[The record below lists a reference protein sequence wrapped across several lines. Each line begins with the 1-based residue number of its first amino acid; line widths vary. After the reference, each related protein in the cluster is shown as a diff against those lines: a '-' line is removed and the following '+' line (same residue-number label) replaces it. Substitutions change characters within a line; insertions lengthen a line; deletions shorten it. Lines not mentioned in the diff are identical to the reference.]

1 MTTVQIKLPKKLI
14 PVFQGEADVRG
25 AYGGRGSAKTRSF
38 AAMIAVKGYIF
49 GNAGVKGQL
58 LCTRQY
64 MNSLEDSSLEEC
76 KRAIEDYPFLSAY
89 YEIGDKYIK
98 SRDGRIQFTFA
109 GLDRNIGNIKSKGR
123 ILVCW
128 VDEAEPVTDAA
139 FSILEPTLREEG
151 DGWNAEL
158 WLTWN
163 PARKTAAVES
173 RYRNS
178 TDPRVRIV
186 KLNYKDNPKFPA
198 KLERQRQRDL
208 NERPDEYDHIWEGA
222 YGNIQGSILGKWV
235 NYAEREGRI
244 HDEVAFDHE
253 GAPLEISS
261 DIGFHDTATWW
272 FWQRRLGGYAVIK
285 YIGESGLDAD
295 DWCDVL
301 KDKLHDMGIP
311 LSKLGKIWLPHD
323 ARAKTFQSKHT
334 SMERFIAAFGAKAIG
349 VVPQSKKLDQI
360 NAAREVIAKCEF
372 NRTETE
378 SGVDGLRAWEFK
390 YNEDTSAFSRDPIHN
405 WASHPSDAFA
415 YGCQVM
421 QQLSPPVPDKS
432 ATFAIAGQ
440 NNGRITTEPLNTL
453 WKTAPKRSTR
463 I

>member
-1 MTTVQIKLPKKLI
+1 
-14 PVFQGEADVRG
+14 
-25 AYGGRGSAKTRSF
+25 
-38 AAMIAVKGYIF
+38 
-49 GNAGVKGQL
+49 
-58 LCTRQY
+58 
-64 MNSLEDSSLEEC
+64 
-76 KRAIEDYPFLSAY
+76 
-89 YEIGDKYIK
+89 
-98 SRDGRIQFTFA
+98 
-109 GLDRNIGNIKSKGR
+109 
-123 ILVCW
+123 
-128 VDEAEPVTDAA
+128 
-139 FSILEPTLREEG
+139 
-151 DGWNAEL
+151 
-158 WLTWN
+158 
-163 PARKTAAVES
+163 
-173 RYRNS
+173 
-178 TDPRVRIV
+178 
-186 KLNYKDNPKFPA
+186 
-198 KLERQRQRDL
+198 
-208 NERPDEYDHIWEGA
+208 
-222 YGNIQGSILGKWV
+222 
-235 NYAEREGRI
+235 
-244 HDEVAFDHE
+244 
-253 GAPLEISS
+253 
-261 DIGFHDTATWW
+261 
-272 FWQRRLGGYAVIK
+272 VIK

-372 NRTETE
+372 NRSETE

-390 YNEDTSAFSRDPIHN
+390 YNEDTSAFSRDPVHN

-421 QQLSPPVPDKS
+421 QQLAPPAQDKS
-432 ATFAIAGQ
+432 TTFAIAGQ